1 MRWIH
6 DSQGGL
12 ETWWCLSY
20 GCLSLPDTVHFD
32 KQFVAL
38 LSTLSSQN
46 QENTQAPTQRF
57 GNERGKTQLIF
68 SATHASRNLVTRASL
83 AVTLSKWLLHVSLA
97 CWGQFFRKVIHS
109 TMAPYCLASLGSDLW
124 GLARKHITNGR
135 ARHSGLFFQRIFT
148 IPSCTCF
155 NSFLGMSDMCAA

>member
-1 MRWIH
+1 MSFLWMLVASWYSAFRQAICSTAFSSFIPKSRKH
-6 DSQGGL
+6 TGADSKIWKWKG
-12 ETWWCLSY
+12 E
-20 GCLSLPDTVHFD
+20 
-32 KQFVAL
+32 
-38 LSTLSSQN
+38 
-46 QENTQAPTQRF
+46 
-57 GNERGKTQLIF
+57 TQLIF

-109 TMAPYCLASLGSDLW
+109 KMAPYCLASLGSDLW

-135 ARHSGLFFQRIFT
+135 ARHSGLFFQRIST